1 MSENFNSAFEL
12 IPAYASGA
20 LDDDER
26 QRVEA
31 LLAES
36 DVARA
41 ELRTYQ
47 AIFVGVAQLTSSA
60 PSLSGSDRQRLQ
72 AGLKAR
78 LNTPLSAPDERPHER
93 ITAPLTRIMLRRAL
107 IAAVAIF
114 ILGIAIWGVVTW
126 SSSLRFRQEQDQID
140 NIIGL
145 PNIAT
150 LPLEAQPNAVGA
162 VRLLQPSDQTRAV
175 IVSQLPALPS
185 DRQYQLWLI
194 VGQAPQ
200 SLIVFTQ
207 TDPECRRLFD
217 LPSIAEDYA
226 VGLTI
231 EPYGGSPAPTTAPI
245 FIGRKAGR
253 ITITPATTPNPVP

>member
-1 MSENFNSAFEL
+1 MMSEHPNPAFEL

-20 LDDDER
+20 LDDDDR

-36 DVARA
+36 EAARA

-47 AIFVGVAQLTSSA
+47 AILVGVAQLTVPIPPLSA
-60 PSLSGSDRQRLQ
+60 SDRQRLQ
-72 AGLKAR
+72 AALQAR
-78 LNTPLSAPDERPHER
+78 LAAQPLAPHKPAA
-93 ITAPLTRIMLRRAL
+93 IPLRQIPLRRAL

-114 ILGIAIWGVVTW
+114 IFAGVIWGGVTLPPA
-126 SSSLRFRQEQDQID
+126 LRFRQEQEQIE
-140 NIIGL
+140 NLIQQ
-145 PNIAT
+145 PNLAA
-150 LPLEAQPNAVGA
+150 LPLDAQPNAVGS
-162 VRLLQPSDQTRAV
+162 VRLLQSADQTRTVLVA
-175 IVSQLPALPS
+175 QLPLLPP

-194 VGQAPQ
+194 VGPAPQ
-200 SLIVFTQ
+200 SLIVFSQ
-207 TDPECRRLFD
+207 TDAEYRQIFD

-245 FIGRKAGR
+245 FVGRKSGR
-253 ITITPATTPNPVP
+253 ITVTPATTPRLVP